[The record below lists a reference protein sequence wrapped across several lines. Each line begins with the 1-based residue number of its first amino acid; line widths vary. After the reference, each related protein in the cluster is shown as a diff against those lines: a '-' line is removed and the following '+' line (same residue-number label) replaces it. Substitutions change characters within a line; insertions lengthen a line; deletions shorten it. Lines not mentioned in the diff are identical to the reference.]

1 MHHAVLATRSL
12 WLKLKSHQR
21 GEVVTLHRDE
31 FSAREKARKLN
42 TQSNAR
48 WKEDDFVAVHCPDG
62 LKKGDIRE
70 DLIVEWEKK
79 QVRDKGFRLMQA
91 ILAEE
96 LTGKRDMH
104 AEDAGVILYDL
115 GLTLEQLREMYEVE
129 VREKHAVQV
138 QQMQEMAQRKARGFE
153 AQQSVNSLRNQVTF
167 SVPAVRGVQAGKEFY
182 LTQVPYGVLAKMFV
196 FDDEQVPAELRAQ
209 RTLNPKRAQGISEYM
224 LSNRDDYVLPSLTAS
239 VDKAMCFEPI
249 EGNDRLGTL
258 YIPMDATMLI
268 NDGQHRRYAIELC
281 LKADAG
287 FQHETAPVQIHFDQ
301 GLKRSQQIFSD
312 INSRQVKPSS
322 SINALYDHRNPF
334 NAWVLDL
341 LAAMPDVK
349 RRIDFENANPGAR
362 SYKLWSLVSFK
373 RFVTLLTGVGDKTI
387 GLIDKDRLGEVSGFV
402 VRFME
407 ECSNHIPQ
415 WNPML
420 QAQIPAFD
428 VREQFVIGHA
438 VFLEALG
445 VFARVALFHGT
456 YLTAAE
462 RDAKLITP
470 DRAKWMRLAMLQGIS
485 PAKDHPDWQGRCVHL
500 GKMQKTTDGVKSTAA
515 LLLKLASI
523 ELPAE
528 LAQVDARVLA
538 ARDGS

>member
-1 MHHAVLATRSL
+1 MHHAVIATRQL
-12 WLKLKSHQR
+12 WVKLTPHAK
-21 GEVVTLHRDE
+21 GEVVTVHRDS
-31 FSAREKARKLN
+31 FSSGDKARKLN
-42 TQSNAR
+42 TQTDAR
-48 WKEDDFVAVHCPDG
+48 WSDPDFVAVHSQDD
-62 LKKGDIRE
+62 LKKGEVRE
-70 DLIVEWEKK
+70 DLLDQWVKDAI
-79 QVRDKGFRLMQA
+79 RNKGVRLMQA

-96 LTGKRDMH
+96 LTGKHDVHSEM
-104 AEDAGVILYDL
+104 AGLVLDDL
-115 GLTLEQLREMYEVE
+115 GLTLEQLREMYEGE
-129 VREKHAVQV
+129 VRQKHAEHV
-138 QQMQEMAQRKARGFE
+138 QQLQDIAQRKARGFE
-153 AQQSVNSLRNQVTF
+153 KQQSVSSLRHEITF

-196 FDDEQVPAELRAQ
+196 FDEEQVPAELRAQ
-209 RTLNPKRAQGISEYM
+209 RTMNPKRAQGISEYM

-239 VDKAMCFEPI
+239 VDKAMCFEAVD
-249 EGNDRLGTL
+249 GNDRLGTL

-301 GLKRSQQIFSD
+301 GLKRSQQIFAD

-322 SINALYDHRNPF
+322 SISALYDHRNPF

-341 LAAMPDVK
+341 LTAMPDVK

-373 RFVTLLTGVGDKTI
+373 RFVTLLTGVSDKTI
-387 GLIDKDRLGEVSGFV
+387 GTVDKARLGEIAEFV
-402 VRFME
+402 GRFME
-407 ECSNHIPQ
+407 ECKTCIPQ
-415 WNPML
+415 WSAML

-445 VFARVALFHGT
+445 MFARTALLHGT
-456 YLTAAE
+456 YLNAEE
-462 RDAKLITP
+462 RDAKLIIP
-470 DRAKWMRLAMLQGIS
+470 DRAKWVRLAALGEIS
-485 PAKDHPDWQGRCVHL
+485 PVKDHPDWQGRCVHL

-515 LLLKLASI
+515 QLLKVAGI
-523 ELPAE
+523 ELPE
-528 LAQVDARVLA
+528 DLAQLDARVRA
-538 ARDGS
+538 AMEGH